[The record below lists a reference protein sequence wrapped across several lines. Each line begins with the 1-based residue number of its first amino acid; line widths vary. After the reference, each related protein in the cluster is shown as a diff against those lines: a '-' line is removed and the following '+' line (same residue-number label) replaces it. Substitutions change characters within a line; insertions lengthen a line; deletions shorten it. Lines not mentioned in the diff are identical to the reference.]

1 MGYEDRDWYR
11 DWWRKRH
18 GYVEKATFRVLE
30 AQRQREANAAIWRR
44 LALRV
49 VGIVLLLVFAVM
61 VRRLL
66 R

>member
-11 DWWRKRH
+11 DWWRKRQ
-18 GYVEKATFRVLE
+18 GYVEKATFRVPE

-49 VGIVLLLVFAVM
+49 LGIVLLLVFLVM